1 MSHASDATHS
11 PTENQAGD
19 SVWKYSDQSVCICV
33 VGPGEELW
41 EAQVYP
47 SKMSWNLGLKAA
59 LEKKKKKSSLGNHNW
74 RLQFS
79 RPETKTL
86 GAGGGQWRSQ
96 SHPASSGPPQGPEWC
111 PFLEHTAPLNLETR
125 GFSFNIRPVGDL
137 LGSTGKNNFIQLHR
151 DWISEVFF
159 APYHSV
165 TQL

>member
-59 LEKKKKKSSLGNHNW
+59 LEIITEDSSFQDLKPKHW
-74 RLQFS
+74 
-79 RPETKTL
+79 

>member
-1 MSHASDATHS
+1 MIHWANVTCLWCNSQSNRKS
-11 PTENQAGD
+11 SRGL
-19 SVWKYSDQSVCICV
+19 WKYSDQSVYICV

-41 EAQVYP
+41 GAQVYP

-59 LEKKKKKSSLGNHNW
+59 LEIITEDSSFQDLKPKHW
-74 RLQFS
+74 
-79 RPETKTL
+79 
-86 GAGGGQWRSQ
+86 GAGGGQWLSQ

-111 PFLEHTAPLNLETR
+111 PILEHTAPLNLETR

-151 DWISEVFF
+151 DWISAVFF